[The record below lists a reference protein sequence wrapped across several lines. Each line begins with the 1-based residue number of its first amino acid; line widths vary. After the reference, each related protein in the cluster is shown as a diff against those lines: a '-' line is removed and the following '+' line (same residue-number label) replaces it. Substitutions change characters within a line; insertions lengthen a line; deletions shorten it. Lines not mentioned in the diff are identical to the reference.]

1 MCEAV
6 SHRLRTRSC
15 CGGCEQRPVSA
26 CSRQVGEQVVRRAA
40 GNDNAGELRTRY
52 AAVSPRPGMPCQ
64 CDGHPHTATDH
75 CRPLASIPA
84 SPAENDV
91 ALSRHCAGCRPHPP
105 IRGTEDLRS
114 CCCALKARAEHRV
127 IMLHAAVPSACCP
140 AQKRRR
146 RRRPRR
152 SCAIQRCIRSEHTLD
167 WAVEPFSGL
176 RMAVFVCRVV
186 AGGKG
191 QKRQGCRRQCLR
203 SSADGCVG
211 MWAWFQVVWFVRL
224 D

>member
-6 SHRLRTRSC
+6 SRRLRTRSC
-15 CGGCEQRPVSA
+15 CGRCEQRPFSA

-40 GNDNAGELRTRY
+40 GNDKAGEPRTRC
-52 AAVSPRPGMPCQ
+52 AAASEHPVMPYQ
-64 CDGHPHTATDH
+64 CDNHPHTAIDH

-105 IRGTEDLRS
+105 TRGTEDLRS
-114 CCCALKARAEHRV
+114 CCCALQARAEHRV
-127 IMLHAAVPSACCP
+127 IMLTRPVPSACYP

-146 RRRPRR
+146 RRPPRR
-152 SCAIQRCIRSEHTLD
+152 SCAVRRCIRSEHILD
-167 WAVEPFSGL
+167 RAVEPFSGL
-176 RMAVFVCRVV
+176 RVAVFVCRVV

-203 SSADGCVG
+203 SSVNDCVG
-211 MWAWFQVVWFVRL
+211 MWVCAQGVWKLRL
-224 D
+224 T

>member
-26 CSRQVGEQVVRRAA
+26 CSRRVGEQVVRRAA

-64 CDGHPHTATDH
+64 CVGHPHTATDH

-127 IMLHAAVPSACCP
+127 IMLLAAACRQHAAQCRSGAAVGAHDGA
-140 AQKRRR
+140 AQ
-146 RRRPRR
+146 
-152 SCAIQRCIRSEHTLD
+152 S
-167 WAVEPFSGL
+167 SG
-176 RMAVFVCRVV
+176 AY
-186 AGGKG
+186 AQNTHWTGP
-191 QKRQGCRRQCLR
+191 
-203 SSADGCVG
+203 
-211 MWAWFQVVWFVRL
+211 
-224 D
+224 

>member
-15 CGGCEQRPVSA
+15 CRGCEQRPVSA

-84 SPAENDV
+84 SPAENDA

-105 IRGTEDLRS
+105 TRGTEDLRS
-114 CCCALKARAEHRV
+114 CCCALQARAEHCV
-127 IMLHAAVPSACCP
+127 IMLTRRRAVSMLPSAEAAPPSASTTELRSP
-140 AQKRRR
+140 AV
-146 RRRPRR
+146 
-152 SCAIQRCIRSEHTLD
+152 HTLRTHTVPGRRALF
-167 WAVEPFSGL
+167 WPQSG
-176 RMAVFVCRVV
+176 RIRVS
-186 AGGKG
+186 
-191 QKRQGCRRQCLR
+191 GCRGR
-203 SSADGCVG
+203 
-211 MWAWFQVVWFVRL
+211 
-224 D
+224 

>member
-6 SHRLRTRSC
+6 SCRLRTRSC
-15 CGGCEQRPVSA
+15 CGGCEQRPFSA

-40 GNDNAGELRTRY
+40 GSDNAGELRTRY

-64 CDGHPHTATDH
+64 CDNHPHTATDH

-105 IRGTEDLRS
+105 TRGTEDLRS

-127 IMLHAAVPSACCP
+127 IMLPRRRAVSMLPSAEAAPPSAPTTELRNP
-140 AQKRRR
+140 AV
-146 RRRPRR
+146 
-152 SCAIQRCIRSEHTLD
+152 HTLRTHTGPGRR
-167 WAVEPFSGL
+167 AFFRPQNG
-176 RMAVFVCRVV
+176 RIRVS
-186 AGGKG
+186 
-191 QKRQGCRRQCLR
+191 GCRGR
-203 SSADGCVG
+203 
-211 MWAWFQVVWFVRL
+211 
-224 D
+224 